1 MAARDLPDFAA
12 SGAALPGDDP
22 RPLVV
27 HVVYR
32 FAIGGL
38 ENGVVNLLNRLP
50 ADRFRH
56 AVISLTDVTDFRQRV
71 TRDDVAFFE
80 LHKPTGHGAKVFPAL
95 FRVFRRLRPAIVH
108 TRNLAALEAT
118 FPAWLAGVPIRI
130 HGEHGR
136 DVDDLDGSNR
146 KYRLVRR
153 MHRPFV
159 DQYVALSQDLVRY
172 LIDAIGVSPAIVE
185 HIVNGVDTSSFTP
198 APERAILPGSPFA
211 GCDLWVFGTVG
222 RLQAVK
228 NQTHLARAFV
238 RALAIEPGLRDSA
251 RLVIVG
257 DGPLRADVQAILAE
271 GKATG
276 LAWLPGERNDVAEVM
291 RALDV
296 FVLPSRAEG
305 ISNTILEAMASGLPV
320 LATDVGGN
328 RELVVHETGML
339 VAPDDVDALAN
350 GLLYY
355 ARARTAAK
363 AAGRAG
369 RIRVERVHGL
379 DGMAAR
385 YAALYERLLAGRI
398 APRGRQRE
406 RQTDRATIEGH

>member
-1 MAARDLPDFAA
+1 MAPPDLSDFAA
-12 SGAALPGDDP
+12 SNARQPIDDR
-22 RPLVV
+22 RPLIA

-38 ENGVVNLLNRLP
+38 ENGVVNLINRLP

-56 AVISLTDVTDFRQRV
+56 AVISLTDVTGFRQRV

-80 LHKPTGHGAKVFPAL
+80 LRKPPGHGVKVFPAL
-95 FRVFRRLRPAIVH
+95 FGVFRRLSPAIVH

-136 DVDDLDGSNR
+136 DVDDLDGRNR

-153 MHRPFV
+153 VHRPFV
-159 DQYVALSQDLVRY
+159 DQYVALSRDLVRY
-172 LIDAIGVSPAIVE
+172 LTEAIGVSPAIVE

-198 APERAILPGSPFA
+198 VVERAVLPGSPFA
-211 GCDLWVFGTVG
+211 GRDLWVFGTVG

-228 NQTHLARAFV
+228 NQMHLARAFV
-238 RALAIEPGLRDSA
+238 RALAIEPALRDSA

-257 DGPLRADVQAILAE
+257 DGPLRAEVQAILAD
-271 GKATG
+271 GHATD
-276 LAWLPGERNDVAEVM
+276 LAWLPGERDDIADVL

-305 ISNTILEAMASGLPV
+305 ISNTILEAMASGLPI

-328 RELVVHETGML
+328 RELVTRETGML
-339 VAPDDVDALAN
+339 VAPDDVEALAQ
-350 GLLYY
+350 GLLHY
-355 ARARTAAK
+355 ARDRAAAK

-369 RIRVERVHGL
+369 RTRVEQVHSL
-379 DGMAAR
+379 DRMTAR
-385 YAALYERLLAGRI
+385 YATLYERLLAGRI
-398 APRGRQRE
+398 ASRRQQRGQ
-406 RQTDRATIEGH
+406 ATIGGD

>member
-1 MAARDLPDFAA
+1 MAARDLPDFVA
-12 SGAALPGDDP
+12 SNAVLPDSDR
-22 RPLVV
+22 RPLIA

-32 FAIGGL
+32 FAVGGL
-38 ENGVVNLLNRLP
+38 ENGVANLLNRLP

-56 AVISLTDVTDFRQRV
+56 AVISLTDVTGFRQRV
-71 TRDDVAFFE
+71 TRDDIVFFE
-80 LHKPTGHGAKVFPAL
+80 LHKPPGHGAKVFPAL

-108 TRNLAALEAT
+108 TRNLAALEAM
-118 FPAWLAGVPIRI
+118 FPAWLAGVPITV

-136 DVDDLDGSNR
+136 DVDDLDGRNR

-153 MHRPFV
+153 IHRPFV
-159 DQYVALSQDLVRY
+159 DQYIALSQDLVRY

-185 HIVNGVDTSSFTP
+185 HIVNGVDTSSFTSV
-198 APERAILPGSPFA
+198 AERAVLPGSPFVER
-211 GCDLWVFGTVG
+211 DLWIFGTVG

-238 RALAIEPGLRDSA
+238 RALAIEPALRDSA

-271 GKATG
+271 GNAAE
-276 LAWLPGERNDVAEVM
+276 LAWLPGARNDIAEVL

-328 RELVVHETGML
+328 RELVTAETGML
-339 VAPDDVDALAN
+339 VAPDDVKALAN
-350 GLLYY
+350 GLLHY
-355 ARARTAAK
+355 ARDRTAAK

-369 RIRVERVHGL
+369 RMRAEQAHSL
-379 DGMAAR
+379 DRMTAR
-385 YAALYERLLAGRI
+385 YAELYERLLARRA
-398 APRGRQRE
+398 APGGQRRE
-406 RQTDRATIEGH
+406 RATIGSN